1 MGRQINF
8 YMLPEDEEEFVDYV
22 LGQKKD
28 VLMVAVPS
36 ETVSPKIIEN
46 LPAPFSEVTWNPI
59 YFWAKNINGRLKTE
73 YIETQG
79 YFLVDSS
86 TSPVIEFTRSFVQD
100 NLLIRGRIWAEIKY
114 LDGDKL
120 VYKGKEFENW
130 FNALT
135 RWIRRHYQK
144 ISDWEYVGLSAAEW
158 HRRGGVLKDALY
170 KERIE

>member
-1 MGRQINF
+1 
-8 YMLPEDEEEFVDYV
+8 MLPEDEEEFVAYV

-36 ETVSPKIIEN
+36 ETASPKIIKS
-46 LPAPFSEVTWNPI
+46 LPASFSEGTWNSI
-59 YFWAKNINGRLKTE
+59 YFWAKNINGRLKTK

-86 TSPVIEFTRSFVQD
+86 ASPVIEFLGSFVKD

-130 FNALT
+130 FNALA

-144 ISDWEYVGLSAAEW
+144 ITDWEYIGPNAAEW
-158 HRRGGVLKDALY
+158 HGRGGILKDALY
-170 KERIE
+170 KGEET